1 MDGTAVAIAL
11 KAMGERAG
19 LVADGQV
26 AGVFLPG
33 AVTPAVGGPTVTS
46 LTLTAWRLVPAATN
60 TATPDV
66 PLCGDPG
73 VIRQLL

>member
-46 LTLTAWRLVPAATN
+46 LALAALGLVPTAADL
-60 TATPDV
+60 ARAR
-66 PLCGDPG
+66 LCVAIPA
-73 VIRQLL
+73 